1 MKAQII
7 HSIHS
12 DLEEI
17 KDLFDYYEQHPDN
30 IPEIE
35 LDISLSKFRDIYQ
48 QVLQLKKMQ
57 SDEPAEAPAY
67 TPEQEKQ
74 LEKEQE
80 DPHLE
85 NIDQSTNDAEPEKET
100 AQNENP
106 SVKQKTEEATSEIS
120 DSGKEQRNRQL
131 TDRQRTTEQ
140 KIISDKYQEQNRSV
154 GDSLGEKQTKK
165 DVSHKMKNQPIGD
178 LQKAFGINDRFLYT
192 KELFNGNRAQFN
204 ETIDELNQASNLDDA
219 LAYINNQFDWD
230 PDNEYRQ
237 GLIHLLERKFQS

>member
-17 KDLFDYYEQHPDN
+17 KDLFDYYKETPDN
-30 IPEIE
+30 IPDIE

-48 QVLQLKKMQ
+48 QLLQLKKMQ
-57 SDEPAEAPAY
+57 SSEPAESAVQNPQ
-67 TPEQEKQ
+67 QEKQ
-74 LEKEQE
+74 LEEEQE

-85 NIDQSTNDAEPEKET
+85 NIDQASDETEVEEEPTED
-100 AQNENP
+100 
-106 SVKQKTEEATSEIS
+106 EEASVSSKNEEAPSEDIAS
-120 DSGKEQRNRQL
+120 QPKQSKKSPG
-131 TDRQRTTEQ
+131 Q
-140 KIISDKYQEQNRSV
+140 KIISDKYQEHNQSV
-154 GDSLGEKQTKK
+154 GDSLGKKQTTK
-165 DVSHKMKNQPIGD
+165 DVSQKMKNQPIGD

-204 ETIDELNQASNLDDA
+204 ETIDELNQANNLDDA

-237 GLIHLLERKFQS
+237 GLIHLLERKFQG